1 MHLSPQFE
9 MDRREFAK
17 GAAGFFGWG
26 MFAGG
31 FGGCRLLS
39 GGSGSALALAFAPLR
54 RAAADFGKIS
64 ES

>member
-1 MHLSPQFE
+1 MFE

-17 GAAGFFGWG
+17 GAAGS
-26 MFAGG
+26 A
-31 FGGCRLLS
+31 L
-39 GGSGSALALAFAPLR
+39 ALALAFAPLR